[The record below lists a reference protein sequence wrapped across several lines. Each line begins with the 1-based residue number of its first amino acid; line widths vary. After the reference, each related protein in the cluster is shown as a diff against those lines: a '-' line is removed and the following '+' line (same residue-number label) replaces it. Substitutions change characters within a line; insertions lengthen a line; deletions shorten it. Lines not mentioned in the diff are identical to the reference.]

1 MATPGRTH
9 EGRTHEHSRE
19 AALETELL
27 DRLERQVA
35 ELTELKARVKSLEGA
50 LAAERKT
57 RGEMAQRLTA
67 ERDRVRQLQSD
78 MQSLGTDE
86 EEVARLREELA
97 TERQS
102 AIALGSQLEQAWTQL
117 NDMKLEMGQ
126 GRGPFRRKRG

>member
-1 MATPGRTH
+1 MAFSGPTREKP
-9 EGRTHEHSRE
+9 RE

-57 RGEMAQRLTA
+57 RSEMAQRLTA
-67 ERDRVRQLQSD
+67 ERDRVRQLQAD
-78 MQSLGTDE
+78 MQSLGGDE

-97 TERQS
+97 NERQS
-102 AIALGSQLEQAWTQL
+102 AVALGSQLEQAWTQL
-117 NDMKLEMGQ
+117 NDMKIELGQ

>member
-1 MATPGRTH
+1 MATPDRTR
-9 EGRTHEHSRE
+9 EEPRE
-19 AALETELL
+19 AALEAELL

-35 ELTELKARVKSLEGA
+35 ELTELKARVKSLEAA

-57 RGEMAQRLTA
+57 RSEMAQRLTA
-67 ERDRVRQLQSD
+67 ERDRVRELQSEL
-78 MQSLGTDE
+78 QTLGADE

-117 NDMKLEMGQ
+117 NDMKIELGQ
-126 GRGPFRRKRG
+126 GRGPFRRKR